1 MDIDKEQR
9 EQLKLWL
16 RRYQELQAEANR
28 LWDRLDDL
36 RGRVEAARTSHLD
49 GLPHGS
55 SVDADRIGGDLARL
69 EDLKT
74 EALEAQQQ
82 ASSARR
88 EIVTTIR
95 QIHGPRWA
103 DKRECL
109 RLRYLDG
116 LRWEDCAERMF
127 GNDPRYSDRCDGFLR
142 RAHKIHVE
150 ALEELANYV
159 PLPAGQEVDTETEDK
174 KHEYF

>member
-1 MDIDKEQR
+1 METSKNQHEA
-9 EQLKLWL
+9 LKRWL
-16 RRYQELQAEANR
+16 RSYGELQADANR

-55 SVDADRIGGDLARL
+55 RSDAGRLGGIVAEL
-69 EDLKT
+69 EELET

-109 RLRYLDG
+109 RLRYIDG

-127 GNDPRYSDRCDGFLR
+127 GDSQNYWNRQEAYLR
-142 RAHKIHVE
+142 RCFKLHGE
-150 ALEELANYV
+150 ALAELEQFV
-159 PLPAGQEVDTETEDK
+159 PLPAGQENDTETEDK